1 MKTAITELIETIETI
16 VKLLPNEA
24 LGAKNQAIIIKT
36 KAEELLKKEKNLSI
50 EFANYLLLMPNRD
63 LEEKEI
69 KQHFEDFIS
78 LETKL

>member
-50 EFANYLLLMPNRD
+50 EFANYLLLMLNRD

>member
-36 KAEELLKKEKNLSI
+36 KAEELLEKEKNLSI
-50 EFANYLLLMPNRD
+50 EFANHLLLMPNRD
-63 LEEKEI
+63 LEAKEI

-78 LETKL
+78 LETKS